1 MIFILNNSGVI
12 VVPILAPRRIASAD
26 FLFIILADRKDIVI
40 AVIALDDVRRVVNKR
55 PSIKDIWI
63 LFVVF
68 NIMVLYDELR
78 FFSKRFLNTSNVY
91 RKIKREP
98 IINVRN
104 FKFIIIIYILGEK
117 VLF

>member
-1 MIFILNNSGVI
+1 MIFILNNRGVI

-40 AVIALDDVRRVVNKR
+40 AVMALDEVRIVVNKS
-55 PSIKDIWI
+55 PNMKDIWM

-68 NIMVLYDELR
+68 NMMFLYDDLR
-78 FFSKRFLNTSNVY
+78 FFSKRFLKIFNVY

-104 FKFIIIIYILGEK
+104 FKFVIIIYI
-117 VLF
+117 